1 MKSLN
6 DLWILTDTGSVVFKR
21 SGESVVNEQF
31 FGMLLSVINTFAEQ
45 LATGG
50 LSSFELGA
58 KRFCMAKKNNFIFIG
73 SALLKTKDKN
83 AKKELQEIIKVFF
96 KTFPEDIADK
106 WGGNLS
112 LFSDFEN
119 VIDKK

>member
-6 DLWILTDTGSVVFKR
+6 DLWILTDTGAVVFKKN
-21 SGESVVNEQF
+21 GESVANEQF
-31 FGMLLSVINTFAEQ
+31 FGMILSVINTFAEQ

-50 LSSFELGA
+50 LSSFELGP
-58 KRFCMAKKNNFIFIG
+58 KRFYMAQKNNFIFIG
-73 SALLKTKDKN
+73 SALLKNKDKN
-83 AKKELQEIIKVFF
+83 AKKELQEIIKLFF

-119 VIDKK
+119 IIDKK